1 MKLCTVTTAASSLF
15 FALLV
20 SSTAPAHAQVSSDT
34 PMRPVS
40 DIELIGTPILR
51 PLCLRPF
58 SKSGTFQI
66 LAGYSG
72 AGPSITVPNTGGYL
86 EIRRVQARLHSP
98 GLWAA
103 DLGTWTNGRH
113 GWYDLRVEGGV
124 ANYSKSVDG
133 AIYTNA
139 GGVVNLVLYRN
150 QGTSQ
155 LGTGDYEIS
164 GCMVDRIPA
173 PRLLPDPRAP
183 HLPRELPTLPGPVEK
198 IGVVPQQQSRLG
210 G

>member
-1 MKLCTVTTAASSLF
+1 MKLCTVATAASSLF
-15 FALLV
+15 FALVLGR
-20 SSTAPAHAQVSSDT
+20 APAQAQVSSDA

-40 DIELIGTPILR
+40 DIELIGTPILV

-58 SKSGTFQI
+58 SQSGTFQI

-86 EIRRVQARLHSP
+86 EIRRVQARLHAP

-113 GWYDLRVEGGV
+113 GWYNLRVEGGV
-124 ANYSKSVDG
+124 AKYSKSLDG

-150 QGTSQ
+150 QG
-155 LGTGDYEIS
+155 LGRAGTGDYEIS

-173 PRLLPDPRAP
+173 PTLRPDPQVP
-183 HLPRELPTLPGPVEK
+183 HLPRELPTLPGPVERV
-198 IGVVPQQQSRLG
+198 GVVPQQQSQPSR
-210 G
+210 